1 MSRDE
6 FLWVEK
12 YRPKTIEDCILPDAT
27 KQTFKD
33 FLDKGEVPNLL
44 LAGPAG
50 CGKTTVAKALCNEL
64 GVDVYVI
71 NGSDEGR
78 FLDTVRNN
86 AKNFASTVS
95 LSSTAKHKV
104 IIIDEADNTTNDVQ
118 LLLRAF
124 TEEFSG
130 NCRFVFT
137 CNYKNKIIEPL
148 HSRCAVVDFSIKGK
162 EKAQLAA
169 GFYGRL
175 QEILQAEGVKY
186 DTKVLL
192 ELINKHFPDWRR
204 VLNECQRYSS
214 GGEINTGILATF
226 SDVKVNDLVK
236 NLKEKNFAEV
246 RKWVVNNLDN
256 DSSVLLRRIY
266 DALTTSLENPSIPA
280 AVLIIAKYQYQIA
293 FVADQEINL
302 LAALTEIMVECE
314 FK

>member
-1 MSRDE
+1 MRDE

-12 YRPKTIEDCILPDAT
+12 YRPRTIEECILPDNI
-27 KQTFKD
+27 KKTFLD

-64 GVDVYVI
+64 GVDYYVI

-95 LSSTAKHKV
+95 LASTAKHKV

-124 TEEFSG
+124 IEEFSG
-130 NCRFVFT
+130 NCRFIFT
-137 CNYKNKIIEPL
+137 CNYKNKIVEPL
-148 HSRCAVVDFSIKGK
+148 HSRCAVVEFGIKGK
-162 EKAQLAA
+162 ERQGIAA
-169 GFYGRL
+169 SFFKRIKT
-175 QEILQAEGVKY
+175 ILDTEGVEY
-186 DTKVLL
+186 DNKVLV

-204 VLNECQRYSS
+204 VLNEIQRYSS
-214 GGEINTGILATF
+214 GGAIDAGILATF
-226 SDVKVNDLVK
+226 SDVKVNNLIS
-236 NLKEKNFAEV
+236 NLKQKNFPEV
-246 RKWVVNNLDN
+246 RKWVVDNLDN
-256 DSSVLLRRIY
+256 DSGVLLRRIY
-266 DALTTSLENPSIPA
+266 DALYTSLANASIPA

-302 LAALTEIMVECE
+302 LACLTEIMVECE